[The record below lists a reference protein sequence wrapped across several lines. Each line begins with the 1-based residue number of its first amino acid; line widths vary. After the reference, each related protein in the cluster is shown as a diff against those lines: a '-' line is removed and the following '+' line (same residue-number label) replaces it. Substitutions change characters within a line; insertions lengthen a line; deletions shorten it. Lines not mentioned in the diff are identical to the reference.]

1 MQSQFS
7 DALQALRDEFIDRL
21 PERIDAIRSQFQKID
36 ASAWRSEEAEILHR
50 LVHGLSGSAGTFG
63 MQSLSDAARDMEI
76 RLSDLLRSGNTTI
89 DTEWQAVGIALDKLS
104 RLAGLGLQ
112 TNAPS
117 LPPPP
122 TPKRANHSPLID
134 IIEDDAAQALHLQ
147 NVLQQNGFRTRIFS
161 EPAQFQTLFTEP
173 SAEPPTAVIMDLIFP
188 DGDLAGA
195 EAVSHIK
202 NLGKESEIPVIIVS
216 VRDDIAARLAA
227 FRAGASRYL
236 VKPVN
241 SERIVDILDA
251 LTGRQPSKPYRVLL
265 IDDDPLIINAHAS
278 ELQAAGMEVKTST
291 QALDILNILD
301 SFSPDVAL
309 LDVYM
314 PEASGPELAA
324 IIRERDEYLHL
335 PILFLS
341 GETDMTQQLL
351 ALSLGGDDF
360 LVKPVQPRHLV
371 AAVTAR
377 ARRARQ
383 NSALRLRLETNLYER
398 EREHLAINHHA
409 IVSIADRSGNIT
421 YINDKF
427 CEISGY
433 RREELIGQNHRIV
446 KSGEHL
452 PEFYQDLWETIAG
465 GNVWQGEI
473 CNRCKDGSLYWVES
487 TITPFLDGDGKPY
500 QYVSIRTDI
509 SHIKKS
515 TQQLKLLDRAVEAS
529 TSGISIADANQPDI
543 PLIFTNKAFERITGY
558 RRDEVLGKNCRFL
571 NGEDRNQP
579 GLDIVRSALTEGRK
593 TEALLRNYRKDSTM
607 FWNELQIAPVHDE
620 QGKLTHFIGVNMDV
634 SERVR
639 GSEALKKSEEKLR
652 ATLESTQD
660 GILAV
665 DDDGSILF
673 ANRQFI
679 DLWHIP
685 EQLATPGQTNQ
696 CLLDFVQ
703 SQLAN
708 PVEFRKT
715 EQDIN
720 RSGQDSQ
727 DILAFADG
735 RIVERHSKPL
745 VSEGKMRG
753 RVWSFH
759 DITEIKR
766 AERAVEYHKER
777 LRRGQIFANI
787 GTWEWN
793 IQSGGLYWSE
803 RIAPL
808 FGYPEGDL
816 ATSYENFLNAIHPED
831 RQAVIKAIDD
841 CLNRDEPYNIEHRVI
856 WPNGTER
863 WLLERGAV
871 VRDDEGKATQMLGVV
886 QDIDDR
892 KRAELALAEREKYLR
907 IFQHIVGSVVDGVI
921 TIGSDGIIRSFNPA
935 ACAIFGYREAD
946 IVDRKVNELMPEPH
960 RSEHDNYLR
969 HYCASGTGKVI
980 NRQMELVALRADGT
994 EFPLEIAVSEID
1006 LSNEKLFV
1014 GLVRDITERKQAEQD
1029 LINARDAADHANQ
1042 AKSDFLSSM
1051 SHELRTPMNAILGF
1065 GQLLQYDET
1074 LSDTQKED
1082 VQEIL
1087 KAGRHLLDL
1096 INEILDLAK
1105 IESGRVSLS
1114 IEPVRIAPIIEE
1126 CLSMVSTQA
1135 NKRRISL
1142 RNQTHDDFSVQADQT
1157 RLKQVL
1163 INLISNA
1170 IKYNCEGGL
1179 VSVETQPK
1187 GSEYLSIQISDN
1199 GRGIPKERLHEL
1211 FQPFNRLDA
1220 ENSAIEGTG
1229 IGLTISRRIVEM
1241 MGGAIEVKSEVGIG
1255 SRFMITL
1262 PAASEQAFLQ
1272 APETST
1278 AIEPESPA
1286 LANHSGQQLVLY
1298 IEDNPSNIRL
1308 VSQIL
1313 ERQRHIRLITAH
1325 TPELGIELARAY
1337 CPNLILLDINM
1348 PDLNGYQVLKVL
1360 QDDPI
1365 LKSTPVVAITAN
1377 AMPRDIERGKAAGFA
1392 DYLTKPLDIAQFNS
1406 VLDHLLNRMQNNRY
1420 AS

>member
-7 DALQALRDEFIDRL
+7 DALQELQTEFIDRL
-21 PERIDAIRSQFQKID
+21 PERIGAIRSQFQKID
-36 ASAWRSEEAEILHR
+36 ASAWRPEEAATLHR
-50 LVHGLSGSAGTFG
+50 LVHGLTGSAGTFG
-63 MQSLSDAARDMEI
+63 MQSLSDTARDMEI
-76 RLSDLLRSGNTTI
+76 RLSDLLRSGNTPT
-89 DTEWQAVGIALDKLS
+89 DMEWQTVGLALDSLS

-112 TNAPS
+112 TDAPN
-117 LPPPP
+117 LPSPP

-134 IIEDDAAQALHLQ
+134 IIEDDIDQALHLQ
-147 NVLQQNGFRTRIFS
+147 NVLQKNGFRTRVFS
-161 EPAQFQTLFTEP
+161 EPTQFQTLFTEP
-173 SAEPPTAVIMDLIFP
+173 NAEPPAAVIMDLIFP
-188 DGDLAGA
+188 DGNLAGA

-202 NLGKESEIPVIIVS
+202 NLGKDSETPVIIVS
-216 VRDDIAARLAA
+216 VRDDIAGRLAA

-251 LTGRQPSKPYRVLL
+251 LTGRHPTKPYRVLL
-265 IDDDPLIINAHAS
+265 IDDDPLIVNAHAA

-291 QALDILNILD
+291 QPLDILNILD
-301 SFSPDVAL
+301 NFSPDVAV

-360 LVKPVQPRHLV
+360 LVKPLQPRHLV
-371 AAVTAR
+371 AAVSAR
-377 ARRARQ
+377 AHRARQ
-383 NSALRLRLETNLYER
+383 NSALRLRLETTLYER

-409 IVSIADRSGNIT
+409 IISIADRSGNIT

-446 KSGEHL
+446 KSGEHS
-452 PEFYQDLWETIAG
+452 PEFYHDLWETIAG
-465 GNVWQGEI
+465 GRVWQGEI
-473 CNRCKDGSLYWVES
+473 CNRRKDGSLYWVES
-487 TITPFLDGDGKPY
+487 TITPFLGSNGKPY

-509 SHIKKS
+509 SHVKKS
-515 TQQLKLLDRAVEAS
+515 VQQLRLLERAVEAS
-529 TSGISIADANQPDI
+529 TSGIVIADANQHDM

-558 RRDEVLGKNCRFL
+558 PREEILGKNCRFL
-571 NGEDRNQP
+571 NNNDRHQP
-579 GLDIVRSALTEGRK
+579 GLDHVRSALSKGEKVETV
-593 TEALLRNYRKDSTM
+593 LRNYRKDGSM
-607 FWNELQIAPVHDE
+607 FWNELRIAPVHDE
-620 QGKLTHFIGVNMDV
+620 QGNLTHFIGIIKDV

-639 GSEALKKSEEKLR
+639 GNEALKKGEQNLR
-652 ATLESTQD
+652 ATLESTLD

-665 DDDGSILF
+665 DDSGSILF

-679 DLWHIP
+679 ELWRIP
-685 EQLATPGQTNQ
+685 EELALPGQPDQHLLDTAEHQLADP
-696 CLLDFVQ
+696 L
-703 SQLAN
+703 
-708 PVEFRKT
+708 EFRKVV
-715 EQDIN
+715 QNIY

-727 DILAFADG
+727 DLLEFADG

-745 VSEGKMRG
+745 VSEGKIGG

-766 AERAVEYHKER
+766 AERSVEYHKER

-793 IQSGGLYWSE
+793 IQSGDLFWSE

-808 FGYPEGDL
+808 FGYPDGNLE
-816 ATSYENFLNAIHPED
+816 TSYENFLNAIHPED
-831 RQAVIKAIDD
+831 RQAVVKAVSA
-841 CLNRDEPYNIEHRVI
+841 CLEYDEPYNIEHRVI
-856 WPNGTER
+856 WPDGTER

-871 VRDDEGKATQMLGVV
+871 VRDEGKPTQMLGVV

-907 IFQHIVGSVVDGVI
+907 IFQHIVDSVVDGVI
-921 TIGSDGIIRSFNPA
+921 TIGADGIIHSFNPA
-935 ACAIFGYREAD
+935 ACAIFGYRESD
-946 IVDRKVNELMPEPH
+946 IVGRKVNELMPEPH
-960 RSEHDNYLR
+960 RSEIDNYLQR
-969 HYCASGTGKVI
+969 YCATGTGKII
-980 NRQMELVALRADGT
+980 NQQLEVAGLKADGNI
-994 EFPLEIAVSEID
+994 FPLEIAFSQIKLSDD
-1006 LSNEKLFV
+1006 LLFV
-1014 GLVRDITERKQAEQD
+1014 GLARDITERKRAEQA
-1029 LINARDAADHANQ
+1029 LITARVIAERANQ
-1042 AKSDFLSSM
+1042 TKSDFLSNM

-1082 VQEIL
+1082 VGEIL

-1105 IESGRVSLS
+1105 IESGRISLS
-1114 IEPVRIAPIIEE
+1114 IEPVRVAPIIEE
-1126 CLSMVSTQA
+1126 CLSLVSTQA
-1135 NKRRISL
+1135 DKRRISL
-1142 RNQTHDDFSVQADQT
+1142 RNNAQEDFTVQADQT
-1157 RLKQVL
+1157 RLKQTL
-1163 INLISNA
+1163 LNLISNA
-1170 IKYNCEGGL
+1170 IKYNREGGL
-1179 VSVETQPK
+1179 VAVEAMPK
-1187 GSEYLSIQISDN
+1187 DSEYLSIQITDT
-1199 GRGIPKERLHEL
+1199 GRGIPKERLPEL

-1241 MGGAIEVKSEVGIG
+1241 MGGAIEVESEVGVG

-1262 PAASEQAFLQ
+1262 PAASNPTLSE
-1272 APETST
+1272 PPKTSA
-1278 AIEPESPA
+1278 AIEKPA
-1286 LANHSGQQLVLY
+1286 LQSRSRQQLVLY

-1313 ERQRHIRLITAH
+1313 ERQQHIRLITAH
-1325 TPELGIELARAY
+1325 TPELGIELARAHR
-1337 CPNLILLDINM
+1337 PDLILLDINM
-1348 PDLNGYQVLKVL
+1348 PNLNGFQVLSIF
-1360 QDDPI
+1360 QNDPI
-1365 LKSTPVVAITAN
+1365 VKSAPVIAITAN
-1377 AMPRDIERGKAAGFA
+1377 AMPRDIEQGKAAGFA
-1392 DYLTKPLDIAQFNS
+1392 DYLTKPLDITQFNA
-1406 VLDHLLNRMQNNRY
+1406 VLEDLLNRIQKDPD
-1420 AS
+1420 SS

>member
-7 DALQALRDEFIDRL
+7 DALKELQTEFIDRL
-21 PERIDAIRSQFQKID
+21 PERIGAIRSQFQKID
-36 ASAWRSEEAEILHR
+36 ASAWRPEEAATLHR
-50 LVHGLSGSAGTFG
+50 LVHGLTGSAGTFG
-63 MQSLSDAARDMEI
+63 MQALSDAARDMEI
-76 RLSDLLRSGNTTI
+76 RLSDLLRSGKTPT
-89 DTEWQAVGIALDKLS
+89 DMEWQAVGLAFDSLS
-104 RLAGLGLQ
+104 RLASLELP
-112 TNAPS
+112 TDAPS

-134 IIEDDAAQALHLQ
+134 IIEDDVDQALHLQ
-147 NVLQQNGFRTRIFS
+147 SVLQKNGFRTRVFS
-161 EPAQFQTLFTEP
+161 EPTQFQTLFTEP
-173 SAEPPTAVIMDLIFP
+173 NAEPPAAVIMDMIFP
-188 DGDLAGA
+188 DGNLAGA

-202 NLGKESEIPVIIVS
+202 NLGKDSETPVIIVS
-216 VRDDIAARLAA
+216 VRDDIAGRLAA

-251 LTGRQPSKPYRVLL
+251 LTGRHPTKPYRVLL
-265 IDDDPLIINAHAS
+265 IDDDPLIVNAHAA

-291 QALDILNILD
+291 QPLDILNILD
-301 SFSPDVAL
+301 NFSPDVAV

-360 LVKPVQPRHLV
+360 LVKPVQPRHLI
-371 AAVTAR
+371 AAVSAR

-383 NSALRLRLETNLYER
+383 NSALRLRLETTLYER

-409 IVSIADRSGNIT
+409 IISIADRSGNIT

-446 KSGEHL
+446 KSGEHS
-452 PEFYQDLWETIAG
+452 PEFYHDLWETIAG
-465 GNVWQGEI
+465 GRVWQGEI
-473 CNRCKDGSLYWVES
+473 CNRRKDGSLYWVES
-487 TITPFLDGDGKPY
+487 TITPFLGSNGKPY

-509 SHIKKS
+509 SHVKKS
-515 TQQLKLLDRAVEAS
+515 VQQLRLLERAVEAS
-529 TSGISIADANQPDI
+529 TSGIVIADANQHDM
-543 PLIFTNKAFERITGY
+543 PLIFTNKAFEGITGY
-558 RRDEVLGKNCRFL
+558 SREEILGKNCRFL
-571 NGEDRNQP
+571 NSNDRHQP
-579 GLDIVRSALTEGRK
+579 GLDHVRSALSKGEKVETV
-593 TEALLRNYRKDSTM
+593 LRNYRKDGSM
-607 FWNELQIAPVHDE
+607 FWNELRIAPVHDE
-620 QGKLTHFIGVNMDV
+620 QGNLTHFIGIIKDV

-639 GSEALKKSEEKLR
+639 SNEALKKGEQNLR
-652 ATLESTQD
+652 ATLESTLD

-665 DDDGSILF
+665 DDSGSILF

-679 DLWHIP
+679 ELWRIP
-685 EQLATPGQTNQ
+685 EELALPGQPDQHLLDTAEHQLADP
-696 CLLDFVQ
+696 L
-703 SQLAN
+703 
-708 PVEFRKT
+708 EFRKVV
-715 EQDIN
+715 QNIY

-727 DILAFADG
+727 DLLEFADG

-745 VSEGKMRG
+745 VSEGKIGG

-766 AERAVEYHKER
+766 AERSVEYHKER

-793 IQSGGLYWSE
+793 IQSGDLFWSE

-808 FGYPEGDL
+808 FGYPDGNLE
-816 ATSYENFLNAIHPED
+816 TSYENFLNAIHPED
-831 RQAVIKAIDD
+831 RQAVVKAVSA
-841 CLNRDEPYNIEHRVI
+841 CLEYDEPYNIEHRVI
-856 WPNGTER
+856 WPDGTER

-871 VRDDEGKATQMLGVV
+871 VRDEGKPTQMLGVV

-907 IFQHIVGSVVDGVI
+907 IFQHIVDSVVDGVI
-921 TIGSDGIIRSFNPA
+921 TIGADGIIHSFNPA
-935 ACAIFGYREAD
+935 ACAIFGYRESD
-946 IVDRKVNELMPEPH
+946 IVGRKVNELMPEPH
-960 RSEHDNYLR
+960 RSEIDNYLQR
-969 HYCASGTGKVI
+969 YCATGTGKII
-980 NRQMELVALRADGT
+980 NQQLEVAGLKADGNI
-994 EFPLEIAVSEID
+994 FPLEIAFSQIKLSDD
-1006 LSNEKLFV
+1006 LLFV
-1014 GLVRDITERKQAEQD
+1014 GLARDITERKRAEQA
-1029 LINARDAADHANQ
+1029 LITARVIAERANQ
-1042 AKSDFLSSM
+1042 TKSDFLSNM

-1082 VQEIL
+1082 VGEIL

-1105 IESGRVSLS
+1105 IESGRISLS
-1114 IEPVRIAPIIEE
+1114 IEPVRVAPIIEE
-1126 CLSMVSTQA
+1126 CLSLVSTQA
-1135 NKRRISL
+1135 DKRRISL
-1142 RNQTHDDFSVQADQT
+1142 RNNAQEDFTVQADQT
-1157 RLKQVL
+1157 RLKQTL
-1163 INLISNA
+1163 LNLISNA
-1170 IKYNCEGGL
+1170 IKYNREGGL
-1179 VSVETQPK
+1179 VAVEAMPK
-1187 GSEYLSIQISDN
+1187 DSEYLSIQITDT

-1241 MGGAIEVKSEVGIG
+1241 MGGAIEVESEVGVG

-1262 PAASEQAFLQ
+1262 PAASNPTLSE
-1272 APETST
+1272 PPKTSA
-1278 AIEPESPA
+1278 AIEKPA
-1286 LANHSGQQLVLY
+1286 LQSRSRQQLVLY

-1325 TPELGIELARAY
+1325 TPELGIDLARAHR
-1337 CPNLILLDINM
+1337 PDLILLDINM
-1348 PDLNGYQVLKVL
+1348 PNLNGFQVLSIF
-1360 QDDPI
+1360 QNDPI
-1365 LKSTPVVAITAN
+1365 VKSAPVIAITAN
-1377 AMPRDIERGKAAGFA
+1377 AMPRDIEQGKAAGFA
-1392 DYLTKPLDIAQFNS
+1392 DYLTKPLDITQFNA
-1406 VLDHLLNRMQNNRY
+1406 VLEDLLNRIQKDPD
-1420 AS
+1420 SS

>member
-1 MQSQFS
+1 MQSEFS
-7 DALQALRDEFIDRL
+7 DALQALRAEFIDRL

-89 DTEWQAVGIALDKLS
+89 DTEWQAVGIALDNLS

-112 TNAPS
+112 TDAPTLS
-117 LPPPP
+117 PPP
-122 TPKRANHSPLID
+122 TPKRAKHSPLID
-134 IIEDDAAQALHLQ
+134 IIEDDVDQALHLQ
-147 NVLQQNGFRTRIFS
+147 NVLQQNGFRTRVFS
-161 EPAQFQTLFTEP
+161 EPTQFQTLFTEP
-173 SAEPPTAVIMDLIFP
+173 RAEPPAAVIMDLIFP
-188 DGDLAGA
+188 DGDFAGA

-202 NLGKESEIPVIIVS
+202 NLGKDSETPVIIVS
-216 VRDDIAARLAA
+216 VRDDIAGRLAA

-278 ELQAAGMEVKTST
+278 ELQAVGMEVKTST
-291 QALDILNILD
+291 QPLDILNILD
-301 SFSPDVAL
+301 SFSPDVAV

-314 PEASGPELAA
+314 PDASGPELAA
-324 IIRERDEYLHL
+324 IIRESDEYLHL

-398 EREHLAINHHA
+398 EREHLAIDHHA

-446 KSGEHL
+446 KSGEHP

-473 CNRCKDGSLYWVES
+473 CNRRKDGSLYWVES
-487 TITPFLDGDGKPY
+487 TITPFLGGDGKPY

-515 TQQLKLLDRAVEAS
+515 TQQLKLLERAVEAS
-529 TSGISIADANQPDI
+529 TSGILIADANQPDT

-579 GLDIVRSALTEGRK
+579 GLDLVRSALVEGQK
-593 TEALLRNYRKDSTM
+593 IQALLRNYRKDGTM

-620 QGKLTHFIGVNMDV
+620 RGKLTHFIGVNMDV

-652 ATLESTQD
+652 ATLESTLD

-665 DDDGSILF
+665 DDNGLILF

-679 DLWHIP
+679 DLWCVP
-685 EQLATPGQTNQ
+685 EELALPGQPDQ
-696 CLLDFVQ
+696 HLLDTVEH
-703 SQLAN
+703 QLTD
-708 PVEFRKT
+708 PLKFRKT
-715 EQDIN
+715 VQNIY

-727 DILAFADG
+727 DLLEFADG
-735 RIVERHSKPL
+735 RIIERHSKPL
-745 VSEGKMRG
+745 VSAGKVGG

-793 IQSGGLYWSE
+793 IQSGDLFWSE

-808 FGYPEGDL
+808 FGYPDGNLE
-816 ATSYENFLNAIHPED
+816 TSYENFLNAIHPDD
-831 RQAVIKAIDD
+831 RQAVVDAVDA
-841 CLNRDEPYNIEHRVI
+841 CLKRDVPYNIEHRVI
-856 WPNGTER
+856 WPDGTER

-871 VRDDEGKATQMLGVV
+871 VRDDAGKATQMLGVV
-886 QDIDDR
+886 QDIDNR

-907 IFQHIVGSVVDGVI
+907 IFQHIVDSVVDGVI
-921 TIGSDGIIRSFNPA
+921 TIGADGIIHSFNPA
-935 ACAIFGYREAD
+935 ACAIFGYRKSD
-946 IVDRKVNELMPEPH
+946 IVGRKVNELMPEPH
-960 RSEHDNYLR
+960 RSEHDNYLQR
-969 HYCASGTGKVI
+969 YCATGTGKII
-980 NRQMELVALRADGT
+980 NRQLELVGRRADGS
-994 EFPLEIAVSEID
+994 EFPLEIAVSEIKLSDD
-1006 LSNEKLFV
+1006 LLFV
-1014 GLVRDITERKQAEQD
+1014 GLARDITERKRAEQE
-1029 LINARDAADHANQ
+1029 LITARDTADRASQ

-1065 GQLLQYDET
+1065 GQLMQYDET

-1082 VQEIL
+1082 VEEIL

-1105 IESGRVSLS
+1105 IESGRISLS

-1126 CLSMVSTQA
+1126 CLNMVSTQA
-1135 NKRRISL
+1135 DKRRINLHSD
-1142 RNQTHDDFSVQADQT
+1142 THEDLSVQADQT
-1157 RLKQVL
+1157 RLKQAL
-1163 INLISNA
+1163 LNLISNA
-1170 IKYNCEGGL
+1170 IKYNREGGI
-1179 VSVETQPK
+1179 VTVETRLK
-1187 GSEYLSIQISDN
+1187 GSEYLSIQITDT

-1220 ENSAIEGTG
+1220 EYSAIEGTG

-1241 MGGAIEVKSEVGIG
+1241 MGGAIEVESEVGVG

-1262 PAASEQAFLQ
+1262 PAAWNPTLLES
-1272 APETST
+1272 PKTSA
-1278 AIEPESPA
+1278 AIETPTLQSR
-1286 LANHSGQQLVLY
+1286 SRQQLVLY

-1325 TPELGIELARAY
+1325 TPELGIELARAHR
-1337 CPNLILLDINM
+1337 PDLILLDINM
-1348 PDLNGYQVLKVL
+1348 PNLNGFQVLSIF
-1360 QDDPI
+1360 QNDPI
-1365 LKSTPVVAITAN
+1365 VKSAPVVAITAN

-1406 VLDHLLNRMQNNRY
+1406 VLDDLFNRLQNDRD
-1420 AS
+1420 SS

>member
-7 DALQALRDEFIDRL
+7 DALHELRAEFIDRL
-21 PERIDAIRSQFQKID
+21 PERIGAIRSQFQKID
-36 ASAWRSEEAEILHR
+36 ASAWRSEEAETLHR
-50 LVHGLSGSAGTFG
+50 LIHGLSGSAGTFG
-63 MQSLSDAARDMEI
+63 MQSLSDAARDIEL

-89 DTEWQAVGIALDKLS
+89 DTEWQAVGLALDRLS
-104 RLAGLGLQ
+104 RLASLGLQ
-112 TNAPS
+112 TNAPTLS
-117 LPPPP
+117 PPP
-122 TPKRANHSPLID
+122 TPKRANRSPLID
-134 IIEDDAAQALHLQ
+134 LIEDDAGQALHLQ

-161 EPAQFQTLFTEP
+161 EPSQFQTLFMEP
-173 SAEPPTAVIMDLIFP
+173 NAEPPAAVIMDLIFP

-195 EAVSHIK
+195 EAISNL

-216 VRDDIAARLAA
+216 VRDDIAGRLAA

-241 SERIVDILDA
+241 SERIVDILDT
-251 LTGRQPSKPYRVLL
+251 LTGRLPSKSYRALL
-265 IDDDPLIINAHAS
+265 IDDDPLMLNAHAAV
-278 ELQAAGMEVKTST
+278 LQAAGMEVKTST
-291 QALDILNILD
+291 QPLDILNLLD
-301 SFSPDVAL
+301 NFSPDVAV

-314 PEASGPELAA
+314 PDASGPELAA

-371 AAVTAR
+371 AAVSAR

-383 NSALRLRLETNLYER
+383 NSALRQRLETTLYER
-398 EREHLAINHHA
+398 DREHLAINHHA

-421 YINDKF
+421 YVNDRF
-427 CEISGY
+427 CQISGY
-433 RREELIGQNHRIV
+433 RREELIGQDHRIV
-446 KSGEHL
+446 KSGEHP
-452 PEFYQDLWETIAG
+452 PEFYQALWQTIAG
-465 GNVWQGEI
+465 GQVWQGEI
-473 CNRCKDGSLYWVES
+473 CNRCKDGGLYWVES
-487 TITPFLDGDGKPY
+487 TITPFLGSDGKPY

-509 SHIKKS
+509 SHVKKS
-515 TQQLKLLDRAVEAS
+515 LQQLKLLERAVESS
-529 TSGISIADANQPDI
+529 TSGIVIADANQPDT

-558 RRDEVLGKNCRFL
+558 PREEILGKNCRFL
-571 NGEDRNQP
+571 NNNDRNQP
-579 GLDIVRSALTEGRK
+579 GLDLVRSALSKGEKVEGV
-593 TEALLRNYRKDSTM
+593 LRNYRKDGSM
-607 FWNELQIAPVHDE
+607 FWNELRIAPVHDE
-620 QGKLTHFIGVNMDV
+620 QGNLTHFIGIIKDV
-634 SERVR
+634 SERVL
-639 GSEALKKSEEKLR
+639 SNEALKKGEEKLR

-665 DDDGSILF
+665 DDTGSILF

-679 DLWHIP
+679 DLWRIP
-685 EQLATPGQTNQ
+685 EELALPGQPDQ
-696 CLLDFVQ
+696 QLLDTVEHQFADP
-703 SQLAN
+703 L
-708 PVEFRKT
+708 EFRKT
-715 EQDIN
+715 VKDIY
-720 RSGQDSQ
+720 RFGQDSQ
-727 DILAFADG
+727 DILEFADG

-745 VSEGKMRG
+745 VSEGKIGG

-793 IQSGGLYWSE
+793 IQSGDLYWSE

-808 FGYPEGDL
+808 FGYPDGNLE
-816 ATSYENFLNAIHPED
+816 TSYENFLNAIHPDD
-831 RQAVIKAIDD
+831 RQVVVDAVDA
-841 CLNRDEPYNIEHRVI
+841 CLKRNVPYNIEHRVI
-856 WPNGTER
+856 WPDGTER

-871 VRDDEGKATQMLGVV
+871 VRDDQGSPSQMLGVV

-907 IFQHIVGSVVDGVI
+907 IFQHIVGAAVDGVI
-921 TIGSDGIIRSFNPA
+921 TIGANGIIRSFNPA
-935 ACAIFGYREAD
+935 ACATFGYREQD
-946 IVDRKVNELMPEPH
+946 IVGRKVKVLIPEPY
-960 RSEHDNYLR
+960 RSKYDGYIERYL
-969 HYCASGTGKVI
+969 ATGRSKI
-980 NRQMELVALRADGT
+980 FNQQLELAGLRADGSI
-994 EFPLEIAVSEID
+994 FPLEIAVSEIKLSDD
-1006 LSNEKLFV
+1006 LLFV
-1014 GLVRDITERKQAEQD
+1014 GLTRDITERKRAEQE
-1029 LINARDAADHANQ
+1029 LITARVAADRASQ

-1065 GQLLQYDET
+1065 GQLMQYDET

-1082 VQEIL
+1082 VEEIL

-1105 IESGRVSLS
+1105 IESGRISLS
-1114 IEPVRIAPIIEE
+1114 IEPVRIAPIIVE
-1126 CLSMVSTQA
+1126 CMSLVSTQA
-1135 NKRRISL
+1135 DKRKISL
-1142 RNQTHDDFSVQADQT
+1142 RNHTHEGFSVQADQT
-1157 RLKQVL
+1157 RLKQTL
-1163 INLISNA
+1163 LNLISNA
-1170 IKYNCEGGL
+1170 IKYNREGGL
-1179 VSVETQPK
+1179 VTIEAQPK
-1187 GSEYLSIQISDN
+1187 DSEYMSIQITDT

-1220 ENSAIEGTG
+1220 EYSAIEGTG

-1241 MGGAIEVKSEVGIG
+1241 MGGSIEVESEVGVG

-1262 PAASEQAFLQ
+1262 PAASSPALLES
-1272 APETST
+1272 PKTSA
-1278 AIEPESPA
+1278 AIEPPTFQSR
-1286 LANHSGQQLVLY
+1286 SRQQLVLY

-1325 TPELGIELARAY
+1325 TPELGIELARAHR
-1337 CPNLILLDINM
+1337 PDLILLDINM
-1348 PDLNGYQVLKVL
+1348 PNLNGFQVLSIF
-1360 QDDPI
+1360 QNDPI
-1365 LKSTPVVAITAN
+1365 VKSAPVVAITAN

-1392 DYLTKPLDIAQFNS
+1392 DYLTKPLDIAQFNGI
-1406 VLDHLLNRMQNNRY
+1406 LDDLLNRIKKDRN
-1420 AS
+1420 SS